1 MKFQTVVSLNP
12 TNGNTIDFD
21 AKIVLLGSCF
31 TEHISEKLDFY
42 KFQTL
47 CNPFGILFHPQAI
60 LTFLR
65 NVSEN
70 KIDENAV
77 FFADEQWKSFN
88 AHSQLNNSSKTLF
101 LDQLTSQTE
110 DCNSRFKTT
119 SHFIITL
126 GTAWSYRH
134 INTQNYVAN
143 CHKLPSTQFEK
154 VLFSVEEITN
164 ILYKIK
170 DLIHAFN
177 PKAEVIFT
185 LSPVRHLKDGYIE
198 NTQSKAHLI
207 SAIHKVVH
215 SSDLLHYF
223 PSFEIMMDE
232 LRDYRFYKSDM
243 IHPSAQAIDFIWEKF
258 MSVWIDSRLNDTLKI
273 IKRIQNGLQ
282 HKPMNPNSEAHQI
295 FLKSIDSEIYS
306 LKREFPQ
313 LKF

>member
-1 MKFQTVVSLNP
+1 MKFQTEVPLNP
-12 TNGNTIDFD
+12 TNGTTIDFD

-31 TEHISEKLDFY
+31 SEHISEKLDFY
-42 KFQTL
+42 KFRTL

-70 KIDENAV
+70 KIDENTV

-101 LDQLTSQTE
+101 LDQLISQTE

-134 INTQNYVAN
+134 INTKNYVAN

-164 ILYKIK
+164 ILHKIK
-170 DLIHAFN
+170 DLIHTFN
-177 PKAEVIFT
+177 PKAELIFT

-198 NTQSKAHLI
+198 NNRSKAHLI
-207 SAIHKVVH
+207 SAIHKVVY
-215 SSDLLHYF
+215 SSDVLHYF

-243 IHPSAQAIDFIWEKF
+243 IHPSAQAIDFICKKF
-258 MSVWIDSRLNDTLKI
+258 MSVWIDYRLNDTLTI

-282 HKPMNPNSEAHQI
+282 HKPMNPNSKAHQN
-295 FLKSIDSEIYS
+295 FLKSINSEIDS

>member
-1 MKFQTVVSLNP
+1 MKFQTEVPLSP

-31 TEHISEKLDFY
+31 SEHISEKLDFY

-70 KIDENAV
+70 KIDENTV

-101 LDQLTSQTE
+101 LDQLISQTE

-134 INTQNYVAN
+134 INTKNYVAN

-154 VLFSVEEITN
+154 VLFSIEEITN
-164 ILYKIK
+164 ILHKIK
-170 DLIHAFN
+170 DLIHTFN
-177 PKAEVIFT
+177 PKAELIFT

-198 NTQSKAHLI
+198 NNRSKAHLI
-207 SAIHKVVH
+207 SAIHKVVY
-215 SSDLLHYF
+215 SSDVLHYF

-295 FLKSIDSEIYS
+295 FLKSIDSEIDS

>member
-1 MKFQTVVSLNP
+1 MKFRTEVPLKP
-12 TNGNTIDFD
+12 INGNTIDFD

-42 KFQTL
+42 KFQTQ
-47 CNPFGILFHPQAI
+47 CNPFGIFFQPQAI

-65 NVSEN
+65 NVYEN

-77 FFADEQWKSFN
+77 FFSDEQWKSFN
-88 AHSQLNNSSKTLF
+88 AHSQLNNTSKTLF
-101 LDQLTSQTE
+101 LNQLTSQIE

-134 INTQNYVAN
+134 IETQNYVAN

-164 ILYKIK
+164 ILHKIK

-177 PKAEVIFT
+177 PKAELIFT

-232 LRDYRFYKSDM
+232 LRDYRFYTPDM
-243 IHPSAQAIDFIWEKF
+243 IHPSAQAIEVIWDKF
-258 MSVWIDSRLNDTLKI
+258 KSVWIDSNLNSTLKI

-282 HKPMNPNSEAHQI
+282 HKPMHSNSEAHQHFMASI
-295 FLKSIDSEIYS
+295 NAEIERLK
-306 LKREFPQ
+306 KQFPQ